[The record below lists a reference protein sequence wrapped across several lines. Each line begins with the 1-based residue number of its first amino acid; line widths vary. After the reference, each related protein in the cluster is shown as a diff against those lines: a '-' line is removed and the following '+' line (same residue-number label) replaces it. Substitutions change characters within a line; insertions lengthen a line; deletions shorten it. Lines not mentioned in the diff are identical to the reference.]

1 MGRGLVLSIPGV
13 YQGSTVT
20 NTRPWISTVSAL
32 SNNPNRPSWLRRIL
46 FAIGLAGI
54 VYLGLLFVLSRFLD
68 PETLAARIEPRLETA
83 LAREVEIGSAKVGFF
98 PLGIRLQ
105 DVSVADPTGLA
116 PTLARIESV
125 EIQVDLIPLLR
136 REVRVRRLV
145 IESPEANLRVTADG
159 RSNFGDFSTESS
171 RRAQDEE
178 PATAEAFALELRGI
192 QLSGG
197 RLSFINDEDSTT
209 AAMDDLQ
216 LRATV
221 QREAAGPWTFVGDS
235 EAKLSFRKGGGSPG
249 AIGLP
254 LALSF
259 DLLTGPTFQEVEIR
273 SGSMGVEPVA
283 LALAGKIGGLKDPVR
298 VLSLSLKG
306 DGIPLS
312 RIVEAL
318 PDSLRSRLPGEAAG
332 TVAIDL
338 RVEGELGPG
347 ARPELSGTIRLAGSS
362 LEGRDGTRVVRNL
375 TTDLSLASG
384 GRLGIKAEGE
394 VMDGPFSLEG
404 QGELGGQRNIDLQLK
419 AYPDLALAK
428 ALTEFP
434 EGVSAQGHLKA
445 DVRITGSAKD
455 PRSLRFWGEASPT
468 QLRVTTP
475 AVAVPIIFPEGLIS
489 LQGNGATFR
498 DLPLTLGG
506 DHIVATGE
514 IRNLNSFGQ
523 AGRTVEAR
531 ASIRGPRLDLLK
543 LNPKAPPD
551 PALTYGKVAFAR
563 VGGRQVAGRTVEDAA
578 RELRLAR
585 PDSIPLAGELTL
597 ALDTVIDAR
606 GRMEDVRAVVEFGPD
621 FLRVS
626 DATFRRYGGDLQ
638 ASMNLILGRNAQEP
652 FSMSLSVKNLD
663 AGVFLSATSP
673 LGKVIRGRVSLKLEL
688 VGSLDSFLLPNGPSL
703 VGSGGFSLTEGGLNA
718 ILIAESLAA
727 FLGLDEFREP
737 DIRDWSTSFVLEN
750 GRVRLADA
758 RLAGAPGEPRVGGSI
773 GLDGGLDLLSVFSL
787 PSDRLGSFAR
797 ENLGMAGELAGR
809 VANRPEVVEAV
820 IRIGGSIL
828 GPNLEADPGAAAE
841 TITRAVGTEIQ
852 SEAQRQIQE
861 QTTQLQNRATGF
873 LRGLTQRLETQGP
886 PSPVMAPPDT
896 VRPDTVRP
904 GGIIPDSVLPDSL
917 RPDTVRP
924 DTTSLGRLA
933 AAKNPT

>member
-1 MGRGLVLSIPGV
+1 MELGLVLSFPGV

-20 NTRPWISTVSAL
+20 NTRPWISTVNAS

-46 FAIGLAGI
+46 FAIGLAGV

-125 EIQVDLIPLLR
+125 EFQVDLIPLLR

-145 IESPEANLRVTADG
+145 IESPEANLRVAADG

-171 RRAQDEE
+171 RRPQDEE
-178 PATAEAFALELRGI
+178 SGAAEPFALELRGI

-197 RLSFINDEDSTT
+197 RLSFVNDEDSTT
-209 AAMDDLQ
+209 AAMNDLQ

-221 QREAAGPWTFVGDS
+221 QREAAGPWVFVGDS
-235 EAKLSFRKGGGSPG
+235 EGEISFGKVGEP
-249 AIGLP
+249 P
-254 LALSF
+254 LANGFPMALSF
-259 DLLTGPTFQEVEIR
+259 DILAGPSFQDVEIR
-273 SGSMGVEPVA
+273 SGRLGIKPVA
-283 LALAGKIGGLKDPVR
+283 LALDGNIEGLNNPVR
-298 VLSLSLKG
+298 LLSLSLRG

-312 RIVEAL
+312 NLLEAL
-318 PDSLRSRLPGEAAG
+318 PEQIRSRFPGEADGAVDANLRIEGEVGSDTRPEISG
-332 TVAIDL
+332 TVRLTGASL
-338 RVEGELGPG
+338 RRNE
-347 ARPELSGTIRLAGSS
+347 TRLA
-362 LEGRDGTRVVRNL
+362 RNL
-375 TTDLSLASG
+375 SADFSLTSG
-384 GRLGIKAEGE
+384 GQVRIKAEGE

-404 QGELGGQRNIDLQLK
+404 QGNLGGEKEVDLQLK
-419 AYPDLALAK
+419 AYPDLALAESMIE
-428 ALTEFP
+428 LP
-434 EGVSAQGHLKA
+434 EGVSAQGRLKA
-445 DVRITGSAKD
+445 DVRITGSARN

-475 AVAVPIIFPEGLIS
+475 AMGVPITFPEGLIT
-489 LQGNGATFR
+489 LQGNGASFR
-498 DLPLTLGG
+498 DLPLSLDR
-506 DHIVATGE
+506 DHILATGE
-514 IRNLNSFGQ
+514 IRNLSSFGQ

-551 PALTYGKVAFAR
+551 PALSYGKVAFAR
-563 VGGRQVAGRTVEDAA
+563 LGGRQVAGRSVEDAA
-578 RELRLAR
+578 RELRLLR

-626 DATFRRYGGDLQ
+626 EATFRRYGGHLH

-652 FSMSLSVKNLD
+652 FSMSLSVTNLD
-663 AGVFLSATSP
+663 AGAFLSATSP
-673 LGKVIRGRVSLKLEL
+673 LGKVIRGRVSLNLNL
-688 VGSLDSFLLPNGPSL
+688 VGSLDSLLLPHGSSL
-703 VGSGGFSLTEGGLNA
+703 VGSGSFSLTEGGLSS
-718 ILIAESLAA
+718 ILITESLAT
-727 FLGLDEFREP
+727 FLGLGEFREP

-787 PSDRLGSFAR
+787 PSDRLSSFAR

-809 VANRPEVVEAV
+809 VANRPEVVQAV

-828 GPNLEADPGAAAE
+828 GPNLEADPGAAVE

-873 LRGLTQRLETQGP
+873 LRGLTQRRESQSP
-886 PSPVMAPPDT
+886 PTAARAAPDS
-896 VRPDTVRP
+896 VRPDTIR
-904 GGIIPDSVLPDSL
+904 PDSVP
-917 RPDTVRP
+917 P